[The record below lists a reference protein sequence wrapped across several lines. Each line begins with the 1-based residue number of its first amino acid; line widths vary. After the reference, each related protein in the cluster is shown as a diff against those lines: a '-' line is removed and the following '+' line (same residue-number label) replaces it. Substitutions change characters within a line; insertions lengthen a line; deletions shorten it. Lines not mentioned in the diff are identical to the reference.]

1 MKSMNRRRFLEL
13 AGTLAL
19 SSAIPAKAN
28 AQTSRPPNFVFVLAD
43 DLGWR
48 QLGCYGSSYYES
60 PNIDRLA
67 KQGMRFT
74 DAYAACPVCSP
85 TRASI
90 MTGKYPARLHLT
102 DFIKGGSP
110 PKDSPLAHPV
120 WQKHLPLEET
130 TIAEALKREG
140 YKTAS
145 FGKWHLSQ
153 DKMPPKSL
161 PFNPDKQGFDE
172 HFVTYKPSGDMKQ
185 DWQTP
190 EDDGHNVE
198 LITRKSLAFM
208 ENHRDA
214 PFFLYVSHNTIHDPL
229 IERQAAIERY
239 RNKAG
244 SESAENNPII
254 GAMIERLDQSVG
266 RLMAKLDELD
276 LADNTVF
283 IFFSDNGGLEK
294 DALQTPLRSGKANLY
309 EGGIRVPLV
318 VRWPGHIQAGTLNDS
333 LVSSVDML
341 PTILEMAGS
350 DKRYDDID
358 GISIVPTL
366 TQGSALKHDA
376 IYWHYPHYHK
386 AGTGPSGA
394 VRLGKYKLIEWYEP
408 TLLGLEKQV
417 ELYDLEEDLGETRD
431 LADEMPEKTEE
442 LRNRLIA
449 WRESVGAQM
458 PTVSKRRLRNG
469 AE

>member
-1 MKSMNRRRFLEL
+1 MKPINRRKFLEL
-13 AGTLAL
+13 AAAFAL
-19 SSAIPAKAN
+19 SSALPTKAD
-28 AQTSRPPNFVFVLAD
+28 AQRSGPPNFVFVLAD
-43 DLGWR
+43 DLGWS

-67 KQGMRFT
+67 AQGMRFT

-90 MTGKYPARLHLT
+90 MTGKYPARLHVT
-102 DFIKGGSP
+102 DFIKGGKP
-110 PKDSPLAHPV
+110 PRNSPLAHPD
-120 WQKHLPLEET
+120 WQKHLPLDEI
-130 TIAEALKREG
+130 TIAEALKQEG

-153 DKMPPKSL
+153 EKTPPKSL

-172 HFVTYKPSGDMKQ
+172 HIVTYKPSGHMKQ

-198 LITRKSLAFM
+198 LITQKSLTFM
-208 ENHRDA
+208 EDNIDTR
-214 PFFLYVSHNTIHDPL
+214 FFLYVSHNTIHEPL
-229 IERQAAIERY
+229 IERKGTIEKH
-239 RNKAG
+239 RNKADT
-244 SESAENNPII
+244 ELDENNPII

-283 IFFSDNGGLEK
+283 VFYSDNGGLEK
-294 DALQTPLRSGKANLY
+294 DADQTPLRGGKANLY
-309 EGGIRVPLV
+309 EGGIRVPFI
-318 VRWPGHIQAGTLNDS
+318 VRWPGHVRPGTLNDS
-333 LVSSVDML
+333 LVSSIDVF

-358 GISIVPTL
+358 GISMV
-366 TQGSALKHDA
+366 SALTRGFTLKRDA
-376 IYWHYPHYHK
+376 IYWHYPHYHT

-394 VRLGKYKLIEWYEP
+394 VRMGKYKLIEWYEP
-408 TLLGLEKQV
+408 SLLGREKQV
-417 ELYDLEEDLGETRD
+417 ELYDLEKDISESQD
-431 LADEMPEKTEE
+431 LANEMPEKAKE
-442 LRNRLIA
+442 LRNLLIA
-449 WRESVGAQM
+449 WRESLGAQM
-458 PTVSKRRLRNG
+458 PTVWKRRLRNV